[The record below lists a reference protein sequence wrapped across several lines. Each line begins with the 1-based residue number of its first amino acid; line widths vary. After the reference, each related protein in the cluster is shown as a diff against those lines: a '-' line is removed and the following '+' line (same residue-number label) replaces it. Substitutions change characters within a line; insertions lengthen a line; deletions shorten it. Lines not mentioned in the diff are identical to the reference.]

1 MVWADACQ
9 KQLESVSYFYLD
21 ETEREIKKNAFK
33 GGDMAKIEKLNEKEL
48 KFKHHDDFSFDNV
61 HQSEAFEWPALI
73 PIDLP
78 DYIVQPQIC
87 SAEHEIQLK
96 REKDILEVLMFKQ
109 FLPDSPSEPT
119 DLTPVTIT
127 TKLIPLEDVNL
138 STSDF
143 ETSINEPPQSQNDM
157 YSNHHNQKNNVNNQN
172 HMPSRTSNSNQN
184 NNKDYTNNNGKSM
197 DYYNKSYYSQH
208 PQGKLLLTFK
218 TI

>member
-1 MVWADACQ
+1 
-9 KQLESVSYFYLD
+9 
-21 ETEREIKKNAFK
+21 
-33 GGDMAKIEKLNEKEL
+33 MAKIEKLNEKEL
-48 KFKHHDDFSFDNV
+48 KFKHHDDFSFENI
-61 HQSEAFEWPALI
+61 HQSEVFEWPALI

-78 DYIVQPQIC
+78 DHIVQPQIC

-119 DLTPVTIT
+119 DLTPVTIS

-157 YSNHHNQKNNVNNQN
+157 YSNHHNQKNTNNAKNQN
-172 HMPSRTSNSNQN
+172 NMP

-197 DYYNKSYYSQH
+197 DYYSKPYYSQH
-208 PQGKLLLTFK
+208 SQGKFSN
-218 TI
+218 